1 MKTTKQTVLKKK
13 AKQLCCILLA
23 AILCIGMTVPVMAAS
38 SKYNAAVSSYKKY
51 MRGKRGSYKI
61 VDVDGNGI
69 PELLMHNS
77 SAGINE
83 VRTYNPKTRK
93 NVRVGSIGYGKGYN
107 LPIKYSRSCHT
118 VMVCNANTGGSEYYI
133 YKIKGTKATRVVRA
147 ERFNGKFKSGYAI
160 NGRKVGYS
168 TYNRTINRYMKNAK
182 TVRSSGYYI
191 PFSFNC

>member
-1 MKTTKQTVLKKK
+1 MENTKQTVLKKK

-23 AILCIGMTVPVMAAS
+23 AILCMGMTVSVMAAS

-83 VRTYNPKTRK
+83 VRIQSLLQSLSYNQARA
-93 NVRVGSIGYGKGYN
+93 GKPQTFDPN
-107 LPIKYSRSCHT
+107 
-118 VMVCNANTGGSEYYI
+118 E
-133 YKIKGTKATRVVRA
+133 
-147 ERFNGKFKSGYAI
+147 
-160 NGRKVGYS
+160 
-168 TYNRTINRYMKNAK
+168 
-182 TVRSSGYYI
+182 
-191 PFSFNC
+191 

>member
-1 MKTTKQTVLKKK
+1 MKNTKQAVLKKK
-13 AKQLCCILLA
+13 AKQLCCILLTV
-23 AILCIGMTVPVMAAS
+23 ILCMGMTVPVMAAS

-107 LPIKYSRSCHT
+107 LPIKYTRSCHT

-160 NGRKVGYS
+160 NGRKVSYS
-168 TYNRTINRYMKNAK
+168 TYNKTINRYMKNAK
-182 TVRSSGYYI
+182 TVRSSGY
-191 PFSFNC
+191 